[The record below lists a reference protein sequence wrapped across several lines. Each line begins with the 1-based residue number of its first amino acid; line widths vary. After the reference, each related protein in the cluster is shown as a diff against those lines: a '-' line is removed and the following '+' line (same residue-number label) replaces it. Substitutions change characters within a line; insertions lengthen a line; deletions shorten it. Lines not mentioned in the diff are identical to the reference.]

1 MMFDFDIL
9 QDLIQDDALASVEDE
24 YDKKII
30 VLEEP
35 GNQQQ
40 PAYTLKIRNVPDDII
55 AFKADAFPPP
65 KKIFK
70 NSKGECKRAD
80 YVVIASDDRAN
91 WIVHIEMK
99 SGKGDSEKEVE
110 QQLRGAQCLVAY
122 CRAIGQE
129 FWQEPEFLEKKNYQ
143 QRFIS
148 IKNIKI
154 AKRETRLGSE
164 SGQHDIPE
172 RMLKISAPTNGTLE
186 FRRLVGNLDIQLS
199 E

>member
-1 MMFDFDIL
+1 MSDFDIL
-9 QDLIQDDALASVEDE
+9 RDLIQNDALVLAEDE
-24 YDKKII
+24 YNKKII
-30 VLEEP
+30 VLKES
-35 GNQQQ
+35 GNQQ
-40 PAYTLKIRNVPDDII
+40 PEYSLKIRNVPDDII

-65 KKIFK
+65 NRIFK

-129 FWQEPEFLEKKNYQ
+129 FWQEQDFLEKKNYQ

-148 IKNIKI
+148 IKNIGV
-154 AKRETRLGSE
+154 AKRETLIE
-164 SGQHDIPE
+164 PKSGQHDIPE
-172 RMLKISAPTNGTLE
+172 RMLKISAPANSNLQ
-186 FRRLVGNLDIQLS
+186 FKRLVGKA
-199 E
+199 

>member
-1 MMFDFDIL
+1 MYDFDIL
-9 QDLIQDDALASVEDE
+9 QDLIKTEALASTE
-24 YDKKII
+24 YEYNKKII

-35 GNQQQ
+35 GNQTQS
-40 PAYTLKIRNVPDDII
+40 AYSLKIRNVPDDII

-65 KKIFK
+65 DKIFK
-70 NSKGECKRAD
+70 SSKGECKRAD

-99 SGKGDSEKEVE
+99 SGKGDPENEVA

-148 IKNIKI
+148 IKNIGV
-154 AKRETRLGSE
+154 AKRPTLIEPKF
-164 SGQHDIPE
+164 GQHDMPE
-172 RMLKISAPTNGTLE
+172 RMLKINAPANSNLQ
-186 FRRLVGNLDIQLS
+186 FKRLVGKA
-199 E
+199 

>member
-1 MMFDFDIL
+1 MSDFDIL
-9 QDLIQDDALASVEDE
+9 QDLIQNNALASVEYE
-24 YDKKII
+24 YNKKII
-30 VLEEP
+30 VLKEP
-35 GNQQQ
+35 GNQTQS
-40 PAYTLKIRNVPDDII
+40 AYYLKIRNVPDDII

-65 KKIFK
+65 NNIFK

-148 IKNIKI
+148 IKNIGV
-154 AKRETRLGSE
+154 AKRETLIE
-164 SGQHDIPE
+164 PKSGRHDIPE
-172 RMLKISAPTNGTLE
+172 RMLKINAPARGNLQ
-186 FRRLVGNLDIQLS
+186 FKRLVGKD
-199 E
+199 

>member
-1 MMFDFDIL
+1 MSDFEIL
-9 QDLIQDDALASVEDE
+9 RNLIKTEALASVEDE
-24 YDKKII
+24 YNKKII

-35 GNQQQ
+35 GNEKQS
-40 PAYTLKIRNVPDDII
+40 AYSLKIRNVPDDII

-65 KKIFK
+65 KRIFK

-80 YVVIASDDRAN
+80 YVVIASDNRAN

-99 SGKGDSEKEVE
+99 SGKGDSKKEVE

-129 FWQEPEFLEKKNYQ
+129 FWQESEFLEKKNYQ

-148 IKNIKI
+148 IKNIGV
-154 AKRETRLGSE
+154 AKRETLIE
-164 SGQHDIPE
+164 PKSGRHDMPE
-172 RMLKISAPTNGTLE
+172 RMLKINAPTKGNLE
-186 FRRLVGNLDIQLS
+186 FRKLVGKP
-199 E
+199 

>member
-1 MMFDFDIL
+1 MSDFEIL
-9 QDLIQDDALASVEDE
+9 RNLIKTEALASVEDE
-24 YDKKII
+24 YNKKII

-35 GNQQQ
+35 GNEKQS
-40 PAYTLKIRNVPDDII
+40 AYTLKIRNVPDDII

-65 KKIFK
+65 NNIFK

-80 YVVIASDDRAN
+80 YVVIASDNRAN

-99 SGKGDSEKEVE
+99 SGKGDSKKEVE

-129 FWQEPEFLEKKNYQ
+129 FWQESEFLEKKNYQ

-148 IKNIKI
+148 IKNIGV
-154 AKRETRLGSE
+154 AKRETLIE
-164 SGQHDIPE
+164 PKSGRHDMPE
-172 RMLKISAPTNGTLE
+172 RMLKINAPTKGNLE
-186 FRRLVGNLDIQLS
+186 FRKLVGKP
-199 E
+199 

>member
-1 MMFDFDIL
+1 MFDFDIL
-9 QDLIQDDALASVEDE
+9 QDLIKTEALASVEDE
-24 YDKKII
+24 YNKKII

-35 GNQQQ
+35 GDQQQ
-40 PAYTLKIRNVPDDII
+40 SAYTLTIRNVPDDII

-65 KKIFK
+65 NNIFK

-129 FWQEPEFLEKKNYQ
+129 FWQEQDFLEKKNYQ

-148 IKNIKI
+148 IKNIGV
-154 AKRETRLGSE
+154 AKRETLIEPE
-164 SGQHDIPE
+164 SGQHDMPE
-172 RMLKISAPTNGTLE
+172 RMLKISAPANSNLQ
-186 FRRLVGNLDIQLS
+186 FKRLVGKA
-199 E
+199 

>member
-1 MMFDFDIL
+1 MFDFDIL
-9 QDLIQDDALASVEDE
+9 QDLIKTEALASVEDE
-24 YDKKII
+24 YNKKII

-40 PAYTLKIRNVPDDII
+40 SAYSLKIRNVPDDII

-65 KKIFK
+65 NNIFK

-129 FWQEPEFLEKKNYQ
+129 FWQEPAFLEKKNYQ
-143 QRFIS
+143 QRFVIV
-148 IKNIKI
+148 KNIRV
-154 AKRETRLGSE
+154 AKRPTLIEPK
-164 SGQHDIPE
+164 SGRHDRPE
-172 RMLKISAPTNGTLE
+172 HMLKINAPANSNLQ
-186 FRRLVGNLDIQLS
+186 FKRLVGKA
-199 E
+199 

>member
-1 MMFDFDIL
+1 MYDFDIL
-9 QDLIQDDALASVEDE
+9 QDLIQDDALALAEDE
-24 YDKKII
+24 YNKKII
-30 VLEEP
+30 VLKES
-35 GNQQQ
+35 GNQQ
-40 PAYTLKIRNVPDDII
+40 PEYSLKIRNVPDDII

-65 KKIFK
+65 NNIFK

-129 FWQEPEFLEKKNYQ
+129 FWQEPAFLEKKNYQ

-148 IKNIKI
+148 IKNIGV
-154 AKRETRLGSE
+154 AKRETLIE
-164 SGQHDIPE
+164 PKSGQHDMPE
-172 RMLKISAPTNGTLE
+172 RMLKISAPANSNLQ
-186 FRRLVGNLDIQLS
+186 FKRLVGKA
-199 E
+199 

>member
-1 MMFDFDIL
+1 MSDFDIL
-9 QDLIQDDALASVEDE
+9 RDLIRDETLASVECQHG
-24 YDKKII
+24 KKII

-40 PAYTLKIRNVPDDII
+40 SAYSLKICNVPDDII

-65 KKIFK
+65 NSIFK

-80 YVVIASDDRAN
+80 FVVIASDDKAN
-91 WIVHIEMK
+91 WIVYIEMK
-99 SGKGDSEKEVE
+99 SGKGDSEKEIE

-129 FWQEPEFLEKKNYQ
+129 FWQEPKFLEKKNYQ

-148 IKNIKI
+148 VKNIGI
-154 AKRETRLGSE
+154 PKRPTQMRPE
-164 SGQHDIPE
+164 SGQHDTPE
-172 RMLKISAPTNGTLE
+172 RMLKINAPAEGDLRFNK
-186 FRRLVGNLDIQLS
+186 LVGS
-199 E
+199 SRG

>member
-1 MMFDFDIL
+1 MMYDFDIL
-9 QDLIQDDALASVEDE
+9 QDLIQDDALALAEDE
-24 YDKKII
+24 YKKKII
-30 VLEEP
+30 VLKES
-35 GNQQQ
+35 GNQQ
-40 PAYTLKIRNVPDDII
+40 PEYSLKIRNVPDDII

-65 KKIFK
+65 NNIFK

-129 FWQEPEFLEKKNYQ
+129 FWQEPEFLEKKNYK

-148 IKNIKI
+148 IKNIGV
-154 AKRETRLGSE
+154 AKRETLIE
-164 SGQHDIPE
+164 PKSGQHDMPE
-172 RMLKISAPTNGTLE
+172 RMLKINAPANSNLQ
-186 FRRLVGNLDIQLS
+186 FKRLVGKA
-199 E
+199 

>member
-1 MMFDFDIL
+1 MYDFDIL
-9 QDLIQDDALASVEDE
+9 QDLIKTEALASIE
-24 YDKKII
+24 YEYNKKII

-35 GNQQQ
+35 GNQTQS
-40 PAYTLKIRNVPDDII
+40 AYSLKIRNVPDDII

-65 KKIFK
+65 DKIFK
-70 NSKGECKRAD
+70 NSKGERKRAD

-99 SGKGDSEKEVE
+99 SGKGDPEKEVA

-148 IKNIKI
+148 IKNIGV
-154 AKRETRLGSE
+154 AKRETLIE
-164 SGQHDIPE
+164 PKFGQHDIPE
-172 RMLKISAPTNGTLE
+172 RMLKINAPANSNLQ
-186 FRRLVGNLDIQLS
+186 FKKLVGKA
-199 E
+199 

>member
-1 MMFDFDIL
+1 MSDFDIL
-9 QDLIQDDALASVEDE
+9 QDLIQDDALASAEDE

-30 VLEEP
+30 VLKES
-35 GNQQQ
+35 GNQQ
-40 PAYTLKIRNVPDDII
+40 PEYSLKIRNVPDDII

-65 KKIFK
+65 NNIFK

-99 SGKGDSEKEVE
+99 SGKGNSEKEVE

-129 FWQEPEFLEKKNYQ
+129 FWQEPAFLEKKNYQ
-143 QRFIS
+143 QRFIRV
-148 IKNIKI
+148 KNIRV
-154 AKRETRLGSE
+154 AKRPTLIEPK
-164 SGQHDIPE
+164 SGRHDRPE
-172 RMLKISAPTNGTLE
+172 RMLKINAPAKGNLE
-186 FRRLVGNLDIQLS
+186 FRKLVGKP
-199 E
+199 

>member
-1 MMFDFDIL
+1 MMYDFDIL
-9 QDLIQDDALASVEDE
+9 RDLIQDDALALAEDE
-24 YDKKII
+24 YKKKII
-30 VLEEP
+30 VLKES
-35 GNQQQ
+35 GNQQ
-40 PAYTLKIRNVPDDII
+40 PEYSLKIRNVPDDII

-65 KKIFK
+65 NNIFK

-99 SGKGDSEKEVE
+99 SGKGDSEKEVA

-129 FWQEPEFLEKKNYQ
+129 FWQEQNFLEKKNYQ

-148 IKNIKI
+148 IKNIGV
-154 AKRETRLGSE
+154 AKRETLIE
-164 SGQHDIPE
+164 PKSGPHDMPE
-172 RMLKISAPTNGTLE
+172 RMLKINAPANSNLQ
-186 FRRLVGNLDIQLS
+186 FKRLVGKA
-199 E
+199 

>member
-1 MMFDFDIL
+1 MMYDFDIL
-9 QDLIQDDALASVEDE
+9 QDLIQDDALALAEDE
-24 YDKKII
+24 YNKKII
-30 VLEEP
+30 VLKES
-35 GNQQQ
+35 GNQQ
-40 PAYTLKIRNVPDDII
+40 PEYSLKIRNVPDDII

-65 KKIFK
+65 NNIFK

-129 FWQEPEFLEKKNYQ
+129 FWQEQNFLEKKNYQ

-148 IKNIKI
+148 IKNIGV
-154 AKRETRLGSE
+154 AKRETLIE
-164 SGQHDIPE
+164 PKSGQHDMPE
-172 RMLKISAPTNGTLE
+172 RMLKINAPANSNLQ
-186 FRRLVGNLDIQLS
+186 FKRLVGKA
-199 E
+199 

>member
-1 MMFDFDIL
+1 MYDFDIL
-9 QDLIQDDALASVEDE
+9 QDLIQNDALVLAKDE
-24 YDKKII
+24 YNKKII
-30 VLEEP
+30 VLKES
-35 GNQQQ
+35 GNQQ
-40 PAYTLKIRNVPDDII
+40 PEYSLKIRNVPDDII

-65 KKIFK
+65 NNIFK
-70 NSKGECKRAD
+70 NSKGECKQAD

-129 FWQEPEFLEKKNYQ
+129 FWQEQDFLEKKNYQ

-148 IKNIKI
+148 IKNIGV
-154 AKRETRLGSE
+154 AKRETLIE
-164 SGQHDIPE
+164 PKSGRHDMPE
-172 RMLKISAPTNGTLE
+172 RMLKISTPANSNLQ
-186 FRRLVGNLDIQLS
+186 FKRLVGKA
-199 E
+199 

>member
-1 MMFDFDIL
+1 MYDFDIL
-9 QDLIQDDALASVEDE
+9 QDLIQDDALALAEDE
-24 YDKKII
+24 YNKKII
-30 VLEEP
+30 VLKES
-35 GNQQQ
+35 GNQQ
-40 PAYTLKIRNVPDDII
+40 PEYSLKIRNVPDDII

-65 KKIFK
+65 NNIFK

-129 FWQEPEFLEKKNYQ
+129 FWQEQNFLEKKNYQ

-148 IKNIKI
+148 IKNIGV
-154 AKRETRLGSE
+154 AKRETLIE
-164 SGQHDIPE
+164 PKSGQHDMPE
-172 RMLKISAPTNGTLE
+172 RMLKINAPANSNLQ
-186 FRRLVGNLDIQLS
+186 FKRLVGKA
-199 E
+199 

>member
-1 MMFDFDIL
+1 MSDFDIL
-9 QDLIQDDALASVEDE
+9 RDLIQDEALALAEDE
-24 YDKKII
+24 YNKKII
-30 VLEEP
+30 VLKES
-35 GNQQQ
+35 GNQQ
-40 PAYTLKIRNVPDDII
+40 PEYSLKIRNVPDDII

-65 KKIFK
+65 NNIFK

-99 SGKGDSEKEVE
+99 SGKGDSEKKVA

-129 FWQEPEFLEKKNYQ
+129 FWQEQDFLEKKNYQ

-148 IKNIKI
+148 IKNIGV
-154 AKRETRLGSE
+154 AKRETLIE
-164 SGQHDIPE
+164 PKSGQHDIPE
-172 RMLKISAPTNGTLE
+172 RMLKINAPANSNLQ
-186 FRRLVGNLDIQLS
+186 FKRLVGKA
-199 E
+199 